1 MRNEI
6 ERQNFEMLG
15 KYVGEECVCWELN
28 VSRNT
33 LVCVFGVFESRI
45 FVYFV
50 VFLGEVFVHVVF
62 Y

>member
-1 MRNEI
+1 
-6 ERQNFEMLG
+6 MLG